1 MPSLEFRHEPVLL
14 AKVLEFLD
22 PKPGEVFVDGT
33 VGGGGHA
40 RALLERL
47 LPGGLLLG
55 LDRDEE
61 ALAAAARRL
70 QPFGAAVKLIQ
81 ASFSQLP
88 DILAREGLEGIDGLL
103 LDLGVSSYQ
112 LENPERGFAY
122 QADGPLDMRM
132 DRGQEIT
139 AADII
144 NTWPEEELARIIR
157 DYGEERWAS
166 RIARFIIRARER
178 APISST
184 GELVKIIKD
193 AIPARARRSGPH
205 PAKRTFQAL
214 RIAINDELGE
224 LQRILAQLE
233 RVLRPGGRVAVIS
246 FHSLED
252 RLVKES
258 FKGLSPKVLEI
269 LTPKP
274 VVAAPEEIVRNPRAR
289 SAKLRAARR
298 VLKGRV
304 GE

>member
-1 MPSLEFRHEPVLL
+1 MEFQHEPVLL
-14 AKVLEFLD
+14 PQVVEFLD
-22 PKPGEVFVDGT
+22 PKPGEVFADGT

-40 RALLERL
+40 FALLERL

-61 ALAAAARRL
+61 ALAAAAWRL
-70 QPFGAAVKLIQ
+70 RPFGAAVKLVR
-81 ASFSQLP
+81 ASFSRLP
-88 DILAREGLEGIDGLL
+88 DLLAQEGLEGIDGLL

-112 LENPERGFAY
+112 LENPERGFSY
-122 QADGPLDMRM
+122 QVDGPLDMRM
-132 DRGQEIT
+132 SREEGLT
-139 AADII
+139 AADIV

-157 DYGEERWAS
+157 EYGEERWAF
-166 RIARFIIRARER
+166 RIARFIIRARR
-178 APISST
+178 RGPITST
-184 GELVKIIKD
+184 GELVEIIKD

-224 LQRILAQLE
+224 LQRLLS
-233 RVLRPGGRVAVIS
+233 RLPKVLRPGGRVAVIS

-252 RLVKES
+252 RLVKEA
-258 FKGLSPKVLEI
+258 FKSLSPQVLEI

-274 VVAAPEEIVRNPRAR
+274 VVAAPEEIARNPRAR

-298 VLKGRV
+298 VLKERV